1 MVNVNTLSQ
10 NFCELYLYSIKII
23 NKKTIDMKQGKEEF
37 KIVKD
42 PENVEQRNYIFQKNK
57 KTTAAFYF
65 VAIVLIA
72 LIAAIAVTAF
82 TL

>member
-1 MVNVNTLSQ
+1 
-10 NFCELYLYSIKII
+10 
-23 NKKTIDMKQGKEEF
+23 MKQGKEEF